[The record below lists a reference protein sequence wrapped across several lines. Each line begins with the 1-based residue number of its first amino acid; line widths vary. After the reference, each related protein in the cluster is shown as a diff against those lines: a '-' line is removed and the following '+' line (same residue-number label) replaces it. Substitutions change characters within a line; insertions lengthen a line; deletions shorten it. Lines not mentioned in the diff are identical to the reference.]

1 MIELHDLIVAAGPNE
16 IGPVTF
22 RVPAGGHASLMG
34 RTGAG
39 KTSILEAVAGLRR
52 VLSGAIHLAGR
63 DVTRL
68 SPGERGVGY
77 VPQDLALFTTMT
89 VRQHLAFA
97 PTVQKWDWARIDL
110 RVNQLADLLGI
121 RHLLD
126 RKPQGLSGG
135 EAQRTALGRALS
147 AAPQILLLD
156 EPLSALDDYTR
167 SGMYAL
173 LKDVRAATGVTT
185 LHVTHNME
193 EARRLAD
200 EVLLLENG
208 AVRASALP
216 LATSAASPV
225 AI

>member
-1 MIELHDLIVAAGPNE
+1 MIEVHQLIVAAGPTE
-16 IGPVTF
+16 IGPATF
-22 RVPAGGHASLMG
+22 RVPASGHASLMG

-52 VLSGAIHLAGR
+52 VLSGTIHLAGR

-68 SPGERGVGY
+68 RPGERGVGY

-89 VRQHLAFA
+89 VREHLAFA
-97 PTVQKWDWARIDL
+97 PRIQQWDRARIDE
-110 RVNQLADLLGI
+110 RVTQLAGLLGI
-121 RHLLD
+121 GHLLD
-126 RKPQGLSGG
+126 RRIHGLSGG

-193 EARRLAD
+193 EARQLAD
-200 EVLLLENG
+200 EVLFLESG
-208 AVRASALP
+208 TVRASALP
-216 LATSAASPV
+216 LSVTAASPI